1 MPAFLIYLILPVAA
15 VTLILA
21 QALWRTAV
29 VDDKILEGTLGT
41 IILQSIANP
50 KVWIGIILYASTT
63 ILYLFVLSKFKFF
76 AVQLTITGLALI
88 FSTFLSYFVFH
99 EKISL
104 VNIIGLSVILIG
116 IYLVFQK

>member
-15 VTLILA
+15 VTLISA

-29 VDDKILEGTLGT
+29 VEDKILEGTMGT

-50 KVWIGIILYASTT
+50 KVWIGILLYASTT

-76 AVQLTITGLALI
+76 AVQLTITGLALV
-88 FSTFLSYFVFH
+88 FSTALSYFVFH
-99 EKISL
+99 EKITV
-104 VNIIGLSVILIG
+104 VNLIGLSVILLG